1 LGFIHCSICDD
12 SYMFSA
18 TKTGGS
24 RDSVAQIGVMMWLS
38 LYIYIFY
45 RQNMKGADCNL
56 DIMPPKKKQN
66 KRSNKVSSI
75 LLTKTCKRMC
85 DKLNLK
91 KRTLS
96 KSQKLELKKLEEDRE
111 KELLSAKKI

>member
-1 LGFIHCSICDD
+1 
-12 SYMFSA
+12 
-18 TKTGGS
+18 
-24 RDSVAQIGVMMWLS
+24 
-38 LYIYIFY
+38 
-45 RQNMKGADCNL
+45 
-56 DIMPPKKKQN
+56 
-66 KRSNKVSSI
+66 
-75 LLTKTCKRMC
+75 MC

>member
-1 LGFIHCSICDD
+1 MTEKQKRPLPTTAAEPTARGDSNRRSGCD
-12 SYMFSA
+12 FSRER
-18 TKTGGS
+18 K
-24 RDSVAQIGVMMWLS
+24 GVEYSNKRSQFRLIIK
-38 LYIYIFY
+38 LY

-56 DIMPPKKKQN
+56 DIMPPRKKQN
-66 KRSNKVSSI
+66 KRSN
-75 LLTKTCKRMC
+75 
-85 DKLNLK
+85 KLNLK